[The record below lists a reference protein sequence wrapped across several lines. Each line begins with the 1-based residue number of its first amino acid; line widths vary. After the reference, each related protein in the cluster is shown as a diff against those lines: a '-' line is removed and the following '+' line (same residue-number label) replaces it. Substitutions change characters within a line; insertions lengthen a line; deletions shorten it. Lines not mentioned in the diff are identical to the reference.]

1 MDFQKLAESF
11 SAMTCVVSVERT
23 PAGGCGDIRL
33 VAGNKR
39 YIDLLEHPELPFY
52 SGATEKESKPF
63 IPNSRYEDYLPK
75 DMAFEDVCFRAAVM
89 KEPVHTYYHSI
100 QGDLW
105 FNVFVMPLEYEEN
118 GLCYCTYT
126 AKHTELANID
136 LTTTYNSSTAED
148 VLRTCIKLHGSDD
161 FKKAMDEVIED
172 TRVTCGAEVCTV
184 MLTDSG
190 TSTCSILAKS
200 VRDRSVLKTV
210 TQFVNFYDIAK
221 SWLATIGNSDC
232 LIIKSE
238 KDMQYI
244 KEVNNPWYLTLVE
257 SGVESV
263 VMFPL
268 RFQGDVLGFIW
279 ATNFDTDKTL
289 RIKETLELTAFFLS
303 SQIAGYKMM
312 TRLERLGYTDLQT
325 GVNNRNAMNNRI
337 SDIISGKAL
346 LSSPFGVIF
355 ADLNG
360 LKQVNDTQGHAA
372 GDLVLKK
379 AAIMLQEMFE
389 NENIYRAGGD
399 EFVIL
404 MPNCE
409 KETLEQKVNAL
420 RNRRHDEECVSF
432 AVGSYFAE
440 SVCDIRDAMHI
451 ADENMYAD
459 KERYYTEHPER
470 QYR

>member
-11 SAMTCVVSVERT
+11 SAMTCIVSVERT
-23 PAGGCGDIRL
+23 PAGGCGEIRL

-39 YIDLLEHPELPFY
+39 YIELIEHPVLQLY
-52 SGATEKESKPF
+52 SGINEKACKPF
-63 IPNSRYEDYLPK
+63 VPNSRYEEYLPK

-89 KEPVHTYYHSI
+89 KEPVHSYYHSI

-105 FNVFVMPLEYEEN
+105 FNVFVMPLEQED
-118 GLCYCTYT
+118 GDLCYCTYT
-126 AKHTELANID
+126 AKRTDLANID

-148 VLRTCIKLHGSDD
+148 VLRTCIKLHGSND
-161 FKKAMDEVIED
+161 FKKSMDEVIED
-172 TRVTCGAEVCTV
+172 TRITCGAEVCTV
-184 MLTDSG
+184 MLMDFSAG
-190 TSTCSILAKS
+190 TCSILAKS
-200 VRDRSVLKTV
+200 VRDKSVLKTV
-210 TQFVNFYDIAK
+210 TQFVNFYDIAN
-221 SWLATIGNSDC
+221 SWLETIGKSDC

-238 KDMQYI
+238 KDLQYI
-244 KEVNNPWYLTLVE
+244 SEVNHPWYLTLVE
-257 SGVESV
+257 AGVDSV

-268 RFQGDVLGFIW
+268 RFQSEVLGFIW
-279 ATNFDTDKTL
+279 ATNFDTEKTL

-303 SQIAGYKMM
+303 SQIASYKM
-312 TRLERLGYTDLQT
+312 TKRLEHLGYTDLLT
-325 GVNNRNAMNNRI
+325 GVNNRNAMNNRV
-337 SDIISGKAL
+337 SDIISGDSL

-379 AAIMLQEMFE
+379 AAIMLQELFE

-404 MPNCE
+404 MPCCE
-409 KETLEQKVNAL
+409 KETLKQKVAEL

-432 AVGSYFAE
+432 AVGSYFVE
-440 SVCDIRDAMHI
+440 SGCDIRDAMHI

-459 KERYYTEHPER
+459 KERYYAEHPER